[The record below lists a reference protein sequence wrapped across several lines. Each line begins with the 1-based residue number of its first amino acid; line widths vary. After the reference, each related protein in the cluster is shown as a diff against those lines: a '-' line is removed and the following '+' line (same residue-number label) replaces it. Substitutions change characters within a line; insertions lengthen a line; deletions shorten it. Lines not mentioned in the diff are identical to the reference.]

1 MKTIEVQDKQILLD
15 IVLQHYGTAEAMGEI
30 MANNPGLENEPSAVM
45 DAGRELGPFYPDIK
59 LRAGL
64 RVSVDDDSRLVKK
77 TVVGKINGSVTTYME
92 TPWRERSRK

>member
-45 DAGRELGPFYPDIK
+45 EAGRELGPFYPDIK

-64 RVSVDDDSRLVKK
+64 RVSGDDDSRLVKK